1 VCQTLMIGLEIL
13 PERLISKEVPSNAI
27 ERPSDSTA
35 AIFARLSELK
45 LNRPYWKLKRAIDFV
60 VALSVAIMLL
70 PLIAAVSVL
79 VLIDVGVPTVFWQ
92 QRLGRNGAPLHLYK
106 FRTLQTLF
114 DRATKERRE
123 AKKSRGENGGATNQ
137 VKTHSVLISCAI
149 DQVRE
154 RRDLCSFAASQ
165 RTHCA
170 LLRAK
175 V

>member
-79 VLIDVGVPTVFWQ
+79 VLRCRCPDRILATTPRPQW
-92 QRLGRNGAPLHLYK
+92 RAIAS
-106 FRTLQTLF
+106 LQVSHT
-114 DRATKERRE
+114 A
-123 AKKSRGENGGATNQ
+123 
-137 VKTHSVLISCAI
+137 
-149 DQVRE
+149 
-154 RRDLCSFAASQ
+154 DL
-165 RTHCA
+165 
-170 LLRAK
+170 